1 MSNSPLEDLFAF
13 QLDSAGLTGYIREYQ
28 AIPGR
33 KFRFD
38 FAWEKERLLVE
49 INGGTYNGGA
59 HGRGCG
65 ISRDYTKANLA
76 VVNNWRVLSFDTK
89 QVKSGAAL
97 EVVEQLINNQS
108 INHRSNEMNEQG
120 RAGGSR
126 NSVLGG

>member
-1 MSNSPLEDLFAF
+1 MTSALENLFAM
-13 QLDSAGLTGYIREYQ
+13 QLDSAGLTGYVREYQ

-38 FAWEKERLLVE
+38 FAFLRERLLVE

-65 ISRDYTKANLA
+65 INRDYEKGNLA
-76 VVNNWRVLSFDTK
+76 VVHNWRVLSFDTK

-97 EVVEQLINNQS
+97 EVVEKLI
-108 INHRSNEMNEQG
+108 
-120 RAGGSR
+120 GGEFIGKE
-126 NSVLGG
+126 VQE

>member
-1 MSNSPLEDLFAF
+1 MTSQLEDTFAF
-13 QLDSAGLTGYIREYQ
+13 QLDAAGLTGYVREFA

-38 FAWEKERLLVE
+38 FCFREERLLIE
-49 INGGTYNGGA
+49 INGGTYNGGS

-89 QVKSGAAL
+89 QVKSGEAL
-97 EVVEQLINNQS
+97 QVTEQ
-108 INHRSNEMNEQG
+108 
-120 RAGGSR
+120 
-126 NSVLGG
+126 VLKGEK